1 MTSQEDESRPGDG
14 GSGGG
19 SVGSQGLPGAQA
31 PAEPRSL
38 FDVAQ
43 SDVSSE
49 EGTTETALTGVPQ
62 DDDEVFVGE
71 TQHKLQFGP
80 AYGGSAAD
88 LRTAVRQSALHE
100 APPATRYRG
109 SESTENL
116 PYAVEQSPPLRA
128 AARRSDRGTAVRQH
142 RFHSDG
148 DVLED
153 EVVYHHPERLDAG
166 RHHRFHSAGDILE
179 EEPVVQLRRKLRQ
192 AEQLER
198 TSSLSRNVN
207 GYRGSLPPQRTSSSR
222 VSSIGDKMVL
232 QMALPQRITQQSR
245 PNSLPVAVD
254 SYSASQRRTI
264 SASSSRHDLLPRSAS
279 RQSNDSAFLGSL
291 VSTTDL
297 APTEQREKIRSFW
310 YLLTIVLSS
319 IYAVFIVSVG
329 LLIYISDIFI
339 DVSPMSEIFN
349 IYLVCVGLLYFVF
362 LYIDITCY
370 TRKEKAKTWT
380 IILLKDDIVLYG
392 VPPSKFVNVVKQD
405 YMFLLENLS
414 SGTLFMPQIFTRDYI
429 MIWESESVEYVEYVE
444 SPEGELNVSVT
455 LPSAKLAKNVE
466 DMPEETTVHQ
476 YCFSQGRHSGSF
488 YLKLGAAV
496 FCFGHLTHYG
506 LLIGSEFISLT
517 SATDEIQSCTNVP
530 MLVLDIIYPV
540 YSFFQ
545 LFFIFKYSNV
555 IINKLQILGR
565 FALMHCIATSIC
577 FWMWTIMRETLL
589 ALNGYNS
596 SSENYISVLESE
608 SPVANL
614 FKKLRSVLMD
624 ASLESSNNSGVNT
637 FINPYCSNYTGMS
650 IIYQNVSPYLYP
662 FSIEYSILI
671 AGVLYIIWQNI
682 GQCGTVTGGHCKLLM
697 NPESSNLSIHV
708 DCHSANKGLFAGII
722 VLLTSVVSI
731 ILFFVAVTD
740 SNYVTIGVDVHMW
753 TEFAILILMT
763 VTVLFA
769 YWQIITLD
777 VNEHPI
783 SLLDDLLLAVC
794 LPAYFFYAVLSLYP
808 SVVYSEIVFSI
819 IILLRVLQVLI
830 QTPFIIDGLRRC
842 SNTRSLRQKKP
853 GREVVTLLIVCNIAL
868 WMMQTFEIKSSG
880 TKDHRY
886 DFYGKSAWTVIGHLP
901 IPLMMFYRFH
911 SSVCLVDIW
920 KSAYEP
926 GE

>member
-1 MTSQEDESRPGDG
+1 MTSQEDEGHPGDG

-19 SVGSQGLPGAQA
+19 GSVVSQGLPGAQA

-49 EGTTETALTGVPQ
+49 EGTTETALTAVPQ
-62 DDDEVFVGE
+62 DDDEVFVSE

-88 LRTAVRQSALHE
+88 LRTAVRQSALDE
-100 APPATRYRG
+100 APPARRYRG
-109 SESTENL
+109 SQSTENL

-128 AARRSDRGTAVRQH
+128 AARRSDRGNAVRQH

-153 EVVYHHPERLDAG
+153 EVVYHLPERLDAG

-207 GYRGSLPPQRTSSSR
+207 SYRGSLPPQRTSSSR

-245 PNSLPVAVD
+245 PNSLPLSVD
-254 SYSASQRRTI
+254 SC
-264 SASSSRHDLLPRSAS
+264 
-279 RQSNDSAFLGSL
+279 
-291 VSTTDL
+291 
-297 APTEQREKIRSFW
+297 K

-339 DVSPMSEIFN
+339 DVSPVSEIFN

-370 TRKEKAKTWT
+370 TRKEKAKTC
-380 IILLKDDIVLYG
+380 VS
-392 VPPSKFVNVVKQD
+392 P
-405 YMFLLENLS
+405 
-414 SGTLFMPQIFTRDYI
+414 
-429 MIWESESVEYVEYVE
+429 ESESVEYVEYVE
-444 SPEGELNVSVT
+444 SPEGDLNVSVT

-637 FINPYCSNYTGMS
+637 FIDPYCSNYTGMS

-794 LPAYFFYAVLSLYP
+794 LPAYFFYAILSLYP

>member
-1 MTSQEDESRPGDG
+1 MLGPLLRTP
-14 GSGGG
+14 
-19 SVGSQGLPGAQA
+19 LPCLQ
-31 PAEPRSL
+31 
-38 FDVAQ
+38 
-43 SDVSSE
+43 
-49 EGTTETALTGVPQ
+49 
-62 DDDEVFVGE
+62 
-71 TQHKLQFGP
+71 LQFGP

-88 LRTAVRQSALHE
+88 LRTAVRQSALDE
-100 APPATRYRG
+100 APPARRYRG
-109 SESTENL
+109 SQSTENL

-128 AARRSDRGTAVRQH
+128 AARRSDRGNAVRQH

-153 EVVYHHPERLDAG
+153 EHRYGALSRSATEGYQPPPLQRQMSEDMLCARCYRDPQSNSNQLFPDDEQLRQKKVVYYLPERLDAA

-207 GYRGSLPPQRTSSSR
+207 GYRGSLTPQRTSSSR

-245 PNSLPVAVD
+245 PNSLPVSVD
-254 SYSASQRRTI
+254 SYTASQRRTI
-264 SASSSRHDLLPRSAS
+264 SASSSRQDLLPRSAS

-319 IYAVFIVSVG
+319 IYAVFLVSVG

-339 DVSPMSEIFN
+339 DVSPVSEIFN

-370 TRKEKAKTWT
+370 TRKEKAKTC
-380 IILLKDDIVLYG
+380 V
-392 VPPSKFVNVVKQD
+392 SH
-405 YMFLLENLS
+405 
-414 SGTLFMPQIFTRDYI
+414 
-429 MIWESESVEYVEYVE
+429 ESESVEYVEYVE
-444 SPEGELNVSVT
+444 SPEGDLNVSVT

-517 SATDEIQSCTNVP
+517 SATDEIHSCTNVP

-577 FWMWTIMRETLL
+577 LWMWTIMRETLL

-624 ASLESSNNSGVNT
+624 VSLESSNNSGVNT
-637 FINPYCSNYTGMS
+637 FIDPYCSNYTGMS

-783 SLLDDLLLAVC
+783 SLLDDMLLAVC
-794 LPAYFFYAVLSLYP
+794 LPAYFFYAILSLYP